1 MNGAQLLSKILV
13 TVANVLSVPL
23 ADVFAWSDSTI
34 VLCWLS
40 MSPARLKPYVY
51 NRVMDTVSRIPSTHW
66 RYVSTN
72 SNPADVAS
80 RGASPSD
87 LISFGLWWKGP
98 SWLLQPPISWP
109 SRTDWKKHKILEE
122 TKPAVLL
129 TSPPLEDF
137 TESFYSYNN
146 LKRVMSWCLRFVFNC
161 RLATG
166 ARNHEVKLSLE
177 ELQTTEIILL
187 KLSQRRSFKTDYD
200 SLLTS
205 SKFPNRSCIIHLRP
219 YLNKDGLI
227 CVGGRLEKSTLTVRQ
242 THPIV
247 LHHKDYLA
255 KLICRQLH
263 EDNLHVGPTALLALV
278 SSQYHIVGAKNLT
291 KSISR
296 ACVRCKKVYARTCTQ
311 QMGQLPANRVT
322 PTSPFNHT
330 GADFAGPIMVK
341 RGYTRA
347 CTLEKTYICVFICMA
362 TKAVHLEIVRDLS
375 SAGFLA
381 ALRCFVARRGCP
393 ATLTTDNGTNFI
405 GAQKELKELYDFI
418 NTPTAQNAVDC
429 YCTAQNIKWSHIP
442 ARSPHFGGLWEAAV
456 KSMKLLLAKVVG
468 PHNLF
473 IDELYF
479 LTVEIEAVLN
489 SRPLTPI
496 DSSPDDGIEVLTPG
510 HFLVG
515 KSLKSVP
522 APDLST
528 RNINGLSRW
537 NLRQRLI
544 ADFWK
549 RWINDYIT
557 HLNNFK
563 KWHQPQHSIAVGDI
577 VLVKDSDLFI
587 RSWPLARVVQTH
599 PGSDGL
605 VRVVTVKTQ
614 KGTFRRAIHKLVP
627 LLENSHSLY
636 QGGCSGYPPQGH

>member
-1 MNGAQLLSKILV
+1 
-13 TVANVLSVPL
+13 
-23 ADVFAWSDSTI
+23 
-34 VLCWLS
+34 
-40 MSPARLKPYVY
+40 
-51 NRVMDTVSRIPSTHW
+51 
-66 RYVSTN
+66 
-72 SNPADVAS
+72 
-80 RGASPSD
+80 
-87 LISFGLWWKGP
+87 
-98 SWLLQPPISWP
+98 
-109 SRTDWKKHKILEE
+109 
-122 TKPAVLL
+122 
-129 TSPPLEDF
+129 
-137 TESFYSYNN
+137 
-146 LKRVMSWCLRFVFNC
+146 
-161 RLATG
+161 
-166 ARNHEVKLSLE
+166 
-177 ELQTTEIILL
+177 
-187 KLSQRRSFKTDYD
+187 
-200 SLLTS
+200 
-205 SKFPNRSCIIHLRP
+205 
-219 YLNKDGLI
+219 
-227 CVGGRLEKSTLTVRQ
+227 
-242 THPIV
+242 
-247 LHHKDYLA
+247 
-255 KLICRQLH
+255 
-263 EDNLHVGPTALLALV
+263 
-278 SSQYHIVGAKNLT
+278 
-291 KSISR
+291 
-296 ACVRCKKVYARTCTQ
+296 
-311 QMGQLPANRVT
+311 
-322 PTSPFNHT
+322 
-330 GADFAGPIMVK
+330 MVK

-347 CTLEKTYICVFICMA
+347 RTLEKTYICVFICMA
-362 TKAVHLEIVRDLS
+362 TKAVHLEVVRDLS

-405 GAQKELKELYDFI
+405 GAQKELKELYDFL
-418 NTPTAQNAVDC
+418 NTPTAQNAVDR

-473 IDELYF
+473 IDELYS

-496 DSSPDDGIEVLTPG
+496 DSSPDDGIEILTPG

-549 RWINDYIT
+549 RWSNDYIT

-563 KWHQPQHSIAVGDI
+563 KCHQPQHSIAVGDI

-587 RSWPLARVVQTH
+587 HSWPLARVVQTH

-614 KGTFRRAIHKLVP
+614 KGTF
-627 LLENSHSLY
+627 
-636 QGGCSGYPPQGH
+636 